1 LLIAAILATLLLSG
15 LFSGSEIAFI
25 SSSRLNVELRRR
37 DGSRAGRMLARLYDK
52 PGQFISVMLVGN
64 NIVLV
69 AFAYL
74 MSLVLEPLLMS
85 WMSSPFLMGLAQTV
99 FITIIVLL
107 FGEFIPKTIFRLFS
121 NELLSTLVYPLSF
134 FTIIL
139 GFPAWFMRRS
149 SHLLL
154 RFFFQGQQKK
164 VVNHFSRYD
173 LEEFVQDKAADA
185 EEEME
190 TEMFKNALH
199 LKQTRVR
206 SVMVPRT
213 EIKHIDHSASMIE
226 LSSVFQETKHSRV
239 LITDGDIDNILGYV
253 HHQQLIGSPRFIR
266 DMIMV
271 IDLVPE
277 AMSVQD
283 LLLKFIR
290 EKNSIAYVVDEFGGT
305 SGLITLED
313 ILEEI
318 FGEIEDEHDEEG
330 HVGHQIDENTYRLSG
345 RLEIQ
350 YINELFPFLEIPEGD
365 YTTLSGYI
373 VMTSGHIPEEG
384 DVVDIGKHR
393 FTVELVSDTKIEM
406 ILVEV
411 VNSNDNGN

>member
-1 LLIAAILATLLLSG
+1 
-15 LFSGSEIAFI
+15 
-25 SSSRLNVELRRR
+25 
-37 DGSRAGRMLARLYDK
+37 
-52 PGQFISVMLVGN
+52 
-64 NIVLV
+64 
-69 AFAYL
+69 
-74 MSLVLEPLLMS
+74 
-85 WMSSPFLMGLAQTV
+85 
-99 FITIIVLL
+99 
-107 FGEFIPKTIFRLFS
+107 
-121 NELLSTLVYPLSF
+121 
-134 FTIIL
+134 
-139 GFPAWFMRRS
+139 
-149 SHLLL
+149 
-154 RFFFQGQQKK
+154 
-164 VVNHFSRYD
+164 
-173 LEEFVQDKAADA
+173 
-185 EEEME
+185 
-190 TEMFKNALH
+190 
-199 LKQTRVR
+199 
-206 SVMVPRT
+206 
-213 EIKHIDHSASMIE
+213 
-226 LSSVFQETKHSRV
+226 
-239 LITDGDIDNILGYV
+239 
-253 HHQQLIGSPRFIR
+253 
-266 DMIMV
+266 MV